1 MDELRKHGIAASVR
15 QLDWT
20 IFLNDVKNHQF
31 DAVVLGWQM
40 QTTEPDAY
48 QVWHSSQAANKGS
61 NAISYK
67 NARVDE
73 ILEQYR
79 REFDEQKRI
88 GLYKEFQQILHEEQ
102 PYTFLYVSKRV
113 SAVHRRFDGV
123 EVFPDGLRP
132 IDWWVPLAKQK
143 YAAAVAAQ

>member
-1 MDELRKHGIAASVR
+1 M

-40 QTTEPDAY
+40 STTEPDAY

-67 NARVDE
+67 NPRVDQ
-73 ILEQYR
+73 ILEVYR
-79 REFDEQKRI
+79 REFDEKKRI
-88 GLYKEFQQILHEEQ
+88 QLYKEFQEILNEEQ

-113 SAVHRRFDGV
+113 SAVQRRFEGV

-132 IDWWVPLAKQK
+132 IDWWVRSTRQK
-143 YAAAVAAQ
+143 YVDTVAAQ